1 MTSNDDVPGSPGAG
15 PAEECRGVTLEH
27 EGGSGGEVERARE
40 RLRPDPERR
49 ARSQDRALD
58 RDGQDWPG
66 REAVLSNHHP
76 CQDTRAETHQCHQ
89 ATCQQ
94 TIILRRFIYKGEFDY
109 SSVTILPGAQY

>member
-66 REAVLSNHHP
+66 RE
-76 CQDTRAETHQCHQ
+76 QC
-89 ATCQQ
+89 
-94 TIILRRFIYKGEFDY
+94 
-109 SSVTILPGAQY
+109 SVTIIHVRTPEQRPISVTKPHVSRQ